1 MDLMEKFGQFL
12 DMYLGMFLPIMI
24 DLVIAG
30 MIILVLMVTYYN
42 Y

>member
-1 MDLMEKFGQFL
+1 MMKKIGQFIDL
-12 DMYLGMFLPIMI
+12 YLPSLLPLMI

-30 MIILVLMVTYYN
+30 MIILCLAVVYWN